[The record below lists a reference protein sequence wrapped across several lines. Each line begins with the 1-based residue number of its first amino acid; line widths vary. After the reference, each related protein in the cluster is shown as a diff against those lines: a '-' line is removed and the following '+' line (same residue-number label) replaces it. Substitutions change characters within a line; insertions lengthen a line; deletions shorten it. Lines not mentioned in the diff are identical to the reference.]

1 MEIITSKATVNKL
14 IADAVQSHSIGL
26 SYFVDVVQA
35 IILQKKKC
43 FLLSKR
49 R

>member
-14 IADAVQSHSIGL
+14 IADAVQSHNIGL
-26 SYFVDVVQA
+26 SYFIDAVQVDM
-35 IILQKKKC
+35 LQKKKC
-43 FLLSKR
+43 FLLSMR